1 MHHVPMHH
9 PSPTNE
15 HTHSEMR
22 NANDTSHNTRP
33 LLDTVRVMMTVDVS
47 VLMRAV
53 GLALLARVGE
63 SASCVVALPGSRG
76 LEVQGVCSDGVASF
90 KGIPY
95 AAAPIGTLRW
105 VPPQDATVTGTIDAT
120 SFKPGCNV
128 AEDCL

>member
-1 MHHVPMHH
+1 
-9 PSPTNE
+9 
-15 HTHSEMR
+15 
-22 NANDTSHNTRP
+22 
-33 LLDTVRVMMTVDVS
+33 MMTVDVS

-105 VPPQDATVTGTIDAT
+105 VPPQDATVAGTIDAT